1 MTPHTDPNLRRHMS
15 TDSTTFSGI
24 VPPIVTP
31 LTADREV
38 DTAALERLLTMQIDA
53 GVDGVFILGSSGEVG
68 YLTDEQRA
76 QIVATAIGHVGGQVP
91 VLVGVND
98 MTTNRVI
105 AVAEQ
110 ARKAGAAAIVAT
122 APFYAITNTQETA
135 THFRSIHAA
144 VDVPLFAYDV
154 PVRVHSKL
162 DTAMLI
168 ELGREGVLAGVKD
181 SSGDDVSFRK
191 LLLQSQGLDNFA
203 VFTGHEVVVDGCLL
217 MGAAGAVPGLANVD
231 PDGYVR
237 LWRAAQAG
245 DWAAAKTE
253 QDRLTDLFTIVDTPT
268 PGRVSGG
275 AAGLGAFKTAL
286 VLRGIIAGNTMCA
299 PMLSLDDA
307 ETAAVKVILERTGL
321 I

>member
-1 MTPHTDPNLRRHMS
+1 MS
-15 TDSTTFSGI
+15 TDTTTFSGI

-31 LTADREV
+31 LTIDGDV
-38 DTAALERLLTMQIDA
+38 DTKSLERLLSMQIEA
-53 GVDGVFILGSSGEVG
+53 GVDGLFILGSSGEVG
-68 YLTDEQRA
+68 YLTDAQRA
-76 QIVATAIGHVGGQVP
+76 QVVQTAIGHVGGQLP

-110 ARKAGAAAIVAT
+110 ARDAGADAIVAT
-122 APFYAITNTQETA
+122 APFYAITNAEETA

-144 VDVPLFAYDV
+144 VDLPLFAYDV

-162 DTAMLI
+162 PVGMLV
-168 ELGREGVLAGVKD
+168 ELGREGVIAGVKD
-181 SSGDDVSFRK
+181 SSGDDVSFRM
-191 LLLQSQGLDNFA
+191 LLRQSVDLENFA

-217 MGAAGAVPGLANVD
+217 MGASGAVPGLANVD
-231 PDGYVR
+231 PHGYVR

-253 QDRLTDLFTIVDTPT
+253 QDRLTDLFSIVEAPA
-268 PGRVSGG
+268 PGRVSAG

-286 VLRGIIAGNTMCA
+286 ALRGVISSNTMCA
-299 PMLSLDDA
+299 PMLSLD
-307 ETAAVKVILERTGL
+307 ESEAAAIKVILERAGL
-321 I
+321 L

>member
-1 MTPHTDPNLRRHMS
+1 MS
-15 TDSTTFSGI
+15 TETTTFSGI

-31 LTADREV
+31 LTLEGEV
-38 DTAALERLLTMQIDA
+38 DTTSLERLLSLQIEA
-53 GVDGVFILGSSGEVG
+53 GVDGLFVLGSSGEVG
-68 YLTDEQRA
+68 YLTDAQRA
-76 QIVATAIGHVGGQVP
+76 QVVQTAIGHVGGQVP

-110 ARKAGAAAIVAT
+110 AREAGADAIVAT
-122 APFYAITNTQETA
+122 APFYAITDAAETA

-144 VDVPLFAYDV
+144 VDLPLFAYDV

-162 DTAMLI
+162 SPAMLV

-181 SSGDDVSFRK
+181 SSGDDVSFRM
-191 LLLQSQGLDNFA
+191 LLRQSAGLENFA

-217 MGAAGAVPGLANVD
+217 MGASGAVPGLANVD
-231 PDGYVR
+231 PHGYVR

-245 DWAAAKTE
+245 DWAAAKAE
-253 QDRLTDLFTIVDTPT
+253 QDRLTDLFSIVEAPT
-268 PGRVSGG
+268 PGRVSAG

-286 VLRGIIAGNTMCA
+286 ALRGVITGNTMCA
-299 PMLSLDDA
+299 PMLSLDES
-307 ETAAVKVILERTGL
+307 ETATIKVVLEQAGL
-321 I
+321 L

>member
-1 MTPHTDPNLRRHMS
+1 MS
-15 TDSTTFSGI
+15 TDTTTFSGI

-31 LTADREV
+31 LTIDGDV
-38 DTAALERLLTMQIDA
+38 DTKSLERLLSMQIDA
-53 GVDGVFILGSSGEVG
+53 GVDGLFILGSSGEVG
-68 YLTDEQRA
+68 YLTDAQRA
-76 QIVATAIGHVGGQVP
+76 QVVQTAIGHVGGQLP

-110 ARKAGAAAIVAT
+110 AREAGADAIVAT
-122 APFYAITNTQETA
+122 APFYAITNAEETA

-144 VDVPLFAYDV
+144 VDLPLFAYDV

-162 DTAMLI
+162 SPAMLV
-168 ELGREGVLAGVKD
+168 ELGREGVIAGVKD
-181 SSGDDVSFRK
+181 SSGDDVSFRM
-191 LLLQSQGLDNFA
+191 LLRQSVGLENFA

-217 MGAAGAVPGLANVD
+217 MGASGAVPGLANVD
-231 PDGYVR
+231 PHGYVR

-245 DWAAAKTE
+245 DWAAAKVE
-253 QDRLTDLFTIVDTPT
+253 QDRLTDLFSIVEAPT
-268 PGRVSGG
+268 PGRVSAG

-286 VLRGIIAGNTMCA
+286 ALRGVISSNTMCA
-299 PMLSLDDA
+299 PMLSLDES
-307 ETAAVKVILERTGL
+307 ETATIKVILERAGL